1 MWNSLILGW
10 QAVPDLWFTYGFR
23 LTMHPFF
30 ESTGIRVY
38 FDTKSS
44 CTKLMENPTSN
55 SSWHAKSIWYEGAEL
70 RRIGPFHHLYPDVV
84 KYLGVTA
91 SPGSVD
97 LSGFCGVSSRYKVG

>member
-1 MWNSLILGW
+1 MSLFLTFFF
-10 QAVPDLWFTYGFR
+10 DL
-23 LTMHPFF
+23 LIK
-30 ESTGIRVY
+30 STGIRVY

-44 CTKLMENPTSN
+44 CTKLVENPTSN
-55 SSWHAKSIWYEGAEL
+55 SGWHAKWIWYEGAEL